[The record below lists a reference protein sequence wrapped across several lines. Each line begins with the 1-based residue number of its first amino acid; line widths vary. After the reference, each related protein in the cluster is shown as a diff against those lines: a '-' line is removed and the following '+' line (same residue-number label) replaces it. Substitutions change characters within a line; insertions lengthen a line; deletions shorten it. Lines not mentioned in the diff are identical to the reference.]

1 VDAQRSAVVDA
12 RRAALG
18 GLIDYAGPFPPAR
31 LPIAAAA
38 AEYERVRDSDDG
50 WLMSRFA
57 APADALSDLARAL
70 RAPAPVTAILAA
82 DATGQVAHAAQQLD
96 GPARARVRVEMVEA
110 RLPARAVSAADVRE
124 LCRAVATHLPG
135 VEAIF
140 LEIVD
145 AGSSEMTLDV
155 LAAWDGPPRVGAKLR
170 FGGAAG
176 VPSPAVAAAFLVGC
190 AQRGLRAKGTAGLHL
205 PLRGPDAHGFLNL
218 LVAASLA
225 HEGAA
230 ADAVE
235 SALGD
240 DEPAA
245 IALDGERLR
254 WRERTF
260 PATALS
266 RMRAELLLGFGS
278 CSIAEPAD
286 GLRLIGAI
294 GS

>member
-1 VDAQRSAVVDA
+1 VDARRSAAVDA

-38 AEYERVRDSDDG
+38 AEYERVRESDDG

-57 APADALSDLARAL
+57 APADALLELARAL
-70 RAPAPVTAILAA
+70 RAPAPVTAILAQ
-82 DATGQVAHAAQQLD
+82 DATEQVARVAEQLG
-96 GPARARVRVEMVEA
+96 GPARVEMVEA
-110 RLPARAVSAADVRE
+110 RLPARAVTAADVHE
-124 LCRAVATHLPG
+124 LCSAVARHLPG

-145 AGSSEMTLDV
+145 LGSSEATLDV
-155 LAAWDGPPRVGAKLR
+155 LAAWDGPPSVGAKLR
-170 FGGAAG
+170 FGGVAG

-190 AQRGLRAKGTAGLHL
+190 ARRGLRAKATAGLHH
-205 PLRGPDAHGFLNL
+205 PLREAGAHGFLNL
-218 LVAASLA
+218 LVAACLA
-225 HEGAA
+225 HD
-230 ADAVE
+230 DAPVDEVE
-235 SALGD
+235 RALAD
-240 DEPAA
+240 DERGV

-260 PATALS
+260 SATALA

-286 GLRLIGAI
+286 GLRLIGALE
-294 GS
+294 S